1 MCVLHTDICCNI
13 VYYVYIYTY
22 TIPCYTYTAQHDRNQ
37 TMPCRAVAL
46 LVWQVLRADDLVKH
60 QLDQP
65 VTNRGTSWD
74 TVNKHPLIV
83 KYMID
88 IMHNNMYIYILIYIQ
103 YLSNIMN
110 IMSTS

>member
-1 MCVLHTDICCNI
+1 MYLYICVFYILI
-13 VYYVYIYTY
+13 YVVTLYIIYIIYTY

-74 TVNKHPLIV
+74 TVNKHPLIEV
-83 KYMID
+83 YD
-88 IMHNNMYIYILIYIQ
+88 RYHAQ
-103 YLSNIMN
+103 
-110 IMSTS
+110 